1 MSRVFILGDDVD
13 TDAIAP
19 GGYLHLPLEEQKK
32 HCLESVVKDFAGSVK
47 DGDLIVAGENFG
59 SGSSREQAPLLL
71 KALGIKAV
79 FAKSFSRLF
88 YRNAIN
94 VGLFPGTIKG
104 TCGFR
109 NMEEVHFQMEANRI
123 ISQNSELDIVGPQ
136 GIALEI
142 LEAGGMIDY
151 ARKLITR
158 D

>member
-1 MSRVFILGDDVD
+1 MSRVFILGNDVD
-13 TDAIAP
+13 TDVIAP

-32 HCLESVVKDFAGSVK
+32 HCLESVIKDFASSVK
-47 DGDLIVAGENFG
+47 EGDIIVAGENFG

-71 KALGIKAV
+71 KSLGIKAV
-79 FAKSFSRLF
+79 FAKSFSRIF

-94 VGLFPGTIKG
+94 VGLFPGIIKG

-109 NMEEVHFQMEANRI
+109 NMDEVHFQREANRI
-123 ISQNSELDIVGPQ
+123 ISKSSELDIDPPQ

-142 LEAGGMIDY
+142 LEAGGMVDY
-151 ARKLITR
+151 ARKMITT